1 MSNKASDQLHKLI
14 KSLSKPEKR
23 YFKVFSSRHVIGDKN
38 NYQILFDAIDKQDHY
53 EEEKILKKFHKEA
66 FTKRFSIAKSRLY
79 TAILKSLDSY
89 HSNSSVEAQ
98 IKRDIHC
105 AEILY
110 KKGLYEQSAKLLRS
124 IKKVAV
130 KHEKI
135 TSVIE
140 IRKWEKQL
148 IEKDNY
154 QGISKKDLN
163 GILEAD
169 TRLIQSLS
177 TYNNYWNIKS
187 RIFEA
192 LFKSGKARSEKELT
206 QFKEIIDEV
215 VITHSEDD
223 MIAENVY
230 LLNHLYSAYYYGAG
244 DYENSFPYIDK
255 NRILIEEKPI
265 LFKEEPNIYLSV
277 ISNLMYVGMQ
287 LKKYDQVEGFLNQLN
302 KLPKELLENATD
314 NQTMRIFVLEMSSR
328 LTLHTLKEEYDK
340 GIELIPDIEDG
351 IIKYGDKLSAVR
363 RSFFYFNIAVLYFWK
378 GVMNT
383 SLKWVNQLLNNIDI
397 DDTQDIHCM
406 AQILY
411 LIIHLELGNKSLL
424 PYSLRST
431 KRYLET
437 RNRVYKFEK
446 VLLDFINEQLK
457 KRPSKSEQALFA
469 DLVKEL
475 EVLSKDSFEK
485 HVFEYFNFLKWAK
498 EKVYKF
504 FSQECL

>member
-1 MSNKASDQLHKLI
+1 MSNRASDQLHRLI

-38 NYQILFDAIDKQDHY
+38 NYQILFDAVDKQDEY
-53 EEEKILKKFHKEA
+53 VEEKILKKFQKEA

-89 HSNSSVEAQ
+89 HANSSVEAQ

-110 KKGLYEQSAKLLRS
+110 KKGLYDQSAKLLRS
-124 IKKVAV
+124 IKKVAQ
-130 KHEKI
+130 KHEKV
-135 TSVIE
+135 TSLIE
-140 IRKWEKQL
+140 ISKWEKQL

-154 QGISKKDLN
+154 QGYSKKELME
-163 GILEAD
+163 ILEVD
-169 TRLIQSLS
+169 SKLTRSLS
-177 TYNNYWNIKS
+177 TYNNYWNVKS

-192 LFKSGKARSEKELT
+192 LFKSGKARSQKELT
-206 QFKEIIDEV
+206 QFKDIIDEV
-215 VITHSEDD
+215 VVTHSEED
-223 MIAENVY
+223 MIAENAY
-230 LLNHLYSAYYYGAG
+230 LLNHLYSAYHYGAG

-255 NRILIEEKPI
+255 NRKLIEENPI

-277 ISNLMYVGMQ
+277 LSNLMYVGMQ
-287 LKKYDQVEGFLNQLN
+287 LEKYDQVEEYLNQLD
-302 KLPKELLENATD
+302 KLPKELLEDATD

-328 LTLHTLKEEYDK
+328 LTLHTIKEEYDK
-340 GIELIPDIEDG
+340 GIELIPEIEDG

-363 RSFFYFNIAVLYFWK
+363 RSFFYFNIATLYFWK
-378 GVMNT
+378 GEMNT
-383 SLKWVNQLLNNIDI
+383 SLKWINQLLNNIDI

-406 AQILY
+406 AQIFY

-446 VLLDFINEQLK
+446 VLLDFVNEQLK
-457 KRPSKSEQALFA
+457 KRQSKSDKELFA
-469 DLVKEL
+469 DLTLEL

-485 HVFEYFNFLKWAK
+485 HVFEYFDFLKWAK
-498 EKVYKF
+498 SKNE
-504 FSQECL
+504 

>member
-1 MSNKASDQLHKLI
+1 MSNRASDQLHRLI

-38 NYQILFDAIDKQDHY
+38 NYQVLFDAIGAQEEY
-53 EEEKILKKFHKEA
+53 SEEKILKKFQKEA

-89 HSNSSVEAQ
+89 HANSSIEAQ

-110 KKGLYEQSAKLLRS
+110 KKGLYDQSAKLLRS
-124 IKKVAV
+124 IKKVAE

-135 TSVIE
+135 TSLIE
-140 IRKWEKQL
+140 ISKWEKQL

-154 QGISKKDLN
+154 QGVSKNELN
-163 GILEAD
+163 DILEKDA
-169 TRLIQSLS
+169 RLSRSLS
-177 TYNNYWNIKS
+177 TYDNYWNIKS

-192 LFKSGKARSEKELT
+192 LFKSGKARSQKELT
-206 QFKEIIDEV
+206 QFKDIIDEV
-215 VITHSEDD
+215 VVTHSEED
-223 MIAENVY
+223 MTAENAF
-230 LLNHLYSAYYYGAG
+230 LLNHLYSAYHYGAG
-244 DYENSFPYIDK
+244 DYKNSFPYIDK
-255 NRILIEEKPI
+255 SKTLIEENPH

-287 LKKYDQVEGFLNQLN
+287 LEKFTEVEGYLN
-302 KLPKELLENATD
+302 KLNELPKELMESATD
-314 NQTMRIFVLEMSSR
+314 NQAMRIFVLEMSSR
-328 LTLHTLKEEYDK
+328 LTLHTIKEEYDK
-340 GIELIPDIEDG
+340 GIGLIPEIEDG

-378 GVMNT
+378 GEMNT
-383 SLKWVNQLLNNIDI
+383 ALKWINQLLNNIDI

-406 AQILY
+406 AQIFY

-446 VLLDFINEQLK
+446 VLLDFVNEQLK
-457 KRPSKSEQALFA
+457 KRQNKTDAELFSELST
-469 DLVKEL
+469 EL

-485 HVFEYFNFLKWAK
+485 PVFEYFNFLKWAK
-498 EKVYKF
+498 NRAQVEV
-504 FSQECL
+504 

>member
-1 MSNKASDQLHKLI
+1 MSNRASDQLHRLI

-38 NYQILFDAIDKQDHY
+38 NYQILFDAVDKQDEY
-53 EEEKILKKFHKEA
+53 NEEKILKKFSKEA

-79 TAILKSLDSY
+79 IAILKSLDSY
-89 HSNSSVEAQ
+89 HANSSVEAQ

-110 KKGLYEQSAKLLRS
+110 KKGLYDQSAKLLRS
-124 IKKVAV
+124 IKKVAQ

-135 TSVIE
+135 TSLIE
-140 IRKWEKQL
+140 ISKWEKQL

-154 QGISKKDLN
+154 QGISKKELN
-163 GILEAD
+163 EILAID
-169 TRLIQSLS
+169 SKLVGSLS
-177 TYNNYWNIKS
+177 TFNNLWNTKS

-192 LFKSGKARSEKELT
+192 LFKSGKARNTKELK
-206 QFKEIIDEV
+206 QFEDIIEEV
-215 VITHSEDD
+215 AVTHANED
-223 MIAENVY
+223 MTAENRY
-230 LLNHLYSAYYYGAG
+230 LYNHLYSAYHYGSG
-244 DYENSFPYIDK
+244 DYEQSFPYINK
-255 NRILIEEKPI
+255 NRELIENHPK

-287 LKKYDQVEGFLNQLN
+287 LEKFDEVETYLGQLN
-302 KLPKELLENATD
+302 KLPKELMENATD
-314 NQTMRIFVLEMSSR
+314 NQAMRIFVLEMSSR

-340 GIELIPDIEDG
+340 GIELIPEIEDG
-351 IIKYGDKLSAVR
+351 ILKYGDKLSAVR
-363 RSFFYFNIAVLYFWK
+363 RSFFYFNIAVLHFWK
-378 GVMNT
+378 GELNT
-383 SLKWVNQLLNNIDI
+383 ALKWVNQLLNNIDI

-406 AQILY
+406 AQIFY

-446 VLLDFINEQLK
+446 VLLDFVNEQLK
-457 KRPSKSEQALFA
+457 KRQNKS
-469 DLVKEL
+469 DKEL
-475 EVLSKDSFEK
+475 FQELTLELETLSKDSFEK
-485 HVFEYFNFLKWAK
+485 HVFEYFDFLKWAK
-498 EKVYKF
+498 SKN
-504 FSQECL
+504 

>member
-1 MSNKASDQLHKLI
+1 MSNRASDQLHRLI

-38 NYQILFDAIDKQDHY
+38 NYQILFDAVDKQDEY
-53 EEEKILKKFHKEA
+53 NEEKILKKFQKEA

-89 HSNSSVEAQ
+89 HANSSIDAQ

-110 KKGLYEQSAKLLRS
+110 KKGLYDQSAKLLRS
-124 IKKVAV
+124 IKKVAE
-130 KHEKI
+130 KYEKI
-135 TSVIE
+135 TSLIE
-140 IRKWEKQL
+140 ISKWEKQL

-154 QGISKKDLN
+154 QGISKKELSD
-163 GILEAD
+163 ILEKDAKLS
-169 TRLIQSLS
+169 RSLS
-177 TYNNYWNIKS
+177 TYDNYWNIKS

-192 LFKSGKARSEKELT
+192 LFKSGKARSQKELT
-206 QFKEIIDEV
+206 QFKDIIDEV
-215 VITHSEDD
+215 VVTHAEED
-223 MIAENVY
+223 MTAENAY
-230 LLNHLYSAYYYGAG
+230 LLNHLYSAYHYGAG
-244 DYENSFPYIDK
+244 DYKSSFPYIDK
-255 NRILIEEKPI
+255 SKKLIEENPL

-287 LKKYDQVEGFLNQLN
+287 LEKFTEVEGYLN
-302 KLPKELLENATD
+302 KLNELPKELMENATD
-314 NQTMRIFVLEMSSR
+314 NQAMRIFVLEMSSR
-328 LTLHTLKEEYDK
+328 LTLHTIKEEYDK
-340 GIELIPDIEDG
+340 GIELIPEIEDG

-378 GVMNT
+378 GEMNT
-383 SLKWVNQLLNNIDI
+383 ALKWINQLLNNIDI

-406 AQILY
+406 AQIFY

-446 VLLDFINEQLK
+446 VLLDFVNEQLK
-457 KRPSKSEQALFA
+457 KRQNKSDEELFSE
-469 DLVKEL
+469 LHTEL

-485 HVFEYFNFLKWAK
+485 HVFEYFDFLKWAK
-498 EKVYKF
+498 NRAQVEA
-504 FSQECL
+504 